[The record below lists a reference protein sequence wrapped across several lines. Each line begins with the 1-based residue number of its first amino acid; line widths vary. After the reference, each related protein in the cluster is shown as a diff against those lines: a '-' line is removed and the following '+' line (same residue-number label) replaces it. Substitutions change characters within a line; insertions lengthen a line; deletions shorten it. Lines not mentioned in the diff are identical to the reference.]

1 MRQFIC
7 VQTGCGDESA
17 PVNCLALCGGLGYPG
32 RVKKAPPPY
41 VLDEQIGYVLR
52 RVTQRHLAL
61 FSEAIPEVTTT
72 QFAVLAR
79 LEELGP
85 QSQNH
90 LGRAT
95 AMDAATIKGVVDR
108 LARQALVATSADPS
122 DKRRLTVALTDAGR
136 ALLTRT
142 LGTALQVS
150 DRTMG
155 PLSPAEREQLM
166 GLLAR
171 LT

>member
-1 MRQFIC
+1 MATTR
-7 VQTGCGDESA
+7 
-17 PVNCLALCGGLGYPG
+17 
-32 RVKKAPPPY
+32 PY
-41 VLDEQIGYVLR
+41 RLDDQIGYVLR

-61 FSEAIPEVTTT
+61 FSDAIPEVTTT

-79 LEELGP
+79 LAELGP

-108 LARQALVATSADPS
+108 LAKLGFVATSADP
-122 DKRRLTVALTDAGR
+122 DDRRRLTVSLTQDGEALFQA
-136 ALLTRT
+136 RT
-142 LGTALQVS
+142 STALAVS
-150 DRTMG
+150 DRTLA
-155 PLSPAEREQLM
+155 PLADAERDA
-166 GLLAR
+166 LLALLLR